1 MERRIAWYEATLEE
15 LDELAQTQ
23 PFAGPSGF
31 FGWERLKGLLHQLRA
46 AFDRYELEGDVAPVR
61 QQIEAYYA
69 DLAMLQVRQD
79 ARVNGVLERF
89 LAVLEAP
96 ALELRVSQ
104 RDPVQPSV
112 WPPGTLTITPEEL
125 LALHEALQPRQS

>member
-61 QQIEAYYA
+61 REVDAYLA
-69 DLAMLQVRQD
+69 DLAAHQLRPDAWVTARLQ
-79 ARVNGVLERF
+79 RF
-89 LAVLEAP
+89 VEGLQGAPTLTIETRIAAEAP
-96 ALELRVSQ
+96 AGWPDGVLAVSPQELAALHASFNELR
-104 RDPVQPSV
+104 
-112 WPPGTLTITPEEL
+112 
-125 LALHEALQPRQS
+125 